1 MTDERN
7 IAFVFPGQGSQAVGM
22 GQALCDEFAEAG
34 AVFEE
39 AEDALKLGL
48 RELCFHGPEA
58 DLNRTEYAQPA
69 ILAVSVAALRVLER
83 RCGLKPAWVAGHSL
97 GEYSALVCAGA
108 FTLADAVTVVRRRGR
123 LMQEAVPQGEGSM
136 AAILGLDA
144 AAVRDVCEAAADGEV
159 VAPAN
164 LNGGGQ
170 VVVSG
175 TRGAVRRASQLARD
189 RGARRVVELAVSAP
203 FHCALMRPAAE
214 GLRAVLE
221 DVAVRPLSV
230 GVITNAEAAL
240 NSDADRVK
248 ALLVEQVVAPVRW
261 EESVEALKELGCRCA
276 VELGPGKVLSG
287 LIRRI
292 DRQVRNLNLEQPG
305 DLDGLLAELGS

>member
-22 GQALCDEFAEAG
+22 GKALCDEFAEAG

-39 AEDALKLGL
+39 AEDALKLDL

-58 DLNRTEYAQPA
+58 DLNRTEYTQPA
-69 ILAVSVAALRVLER
+69 ILAVSMAALRVLER

-108 FTLADAVTVVRRRGR
+108 FTLADAVTVVRQRGR